1 MPAPMPVGG
10 LTMAS
15 VALTAAVIGNA
26 YYQKKQFYPSV
37 VYITKSN
44 PSMAAIYLL
53 AFTMV
58 ILLGKLL
65 KKVFFGSL
73 RAAEFEHLIER
84 SFYAVTETCLAF
96 TVFRDDFSPKFVALF
111 TVLLF
116 LKAFHWLADYRVDF
130 MERSPVITLLF
141 HIRVTSLLLMLSL
154 LDLVLVNHAYH
165 STITRGA
172 SVQLV
177 FGFEYA
183 ILLTVVL
190 NIAVKYACHTVD
202 LQSENPWE
210 NKAVYLLYT
219 ELVMGFFKV
228 VLYAVFMV
236 IMIRIHTFPLFIIR
250 PMYLTIRSFKKAL
263 NDVILSRRAIRNM
276 NTLYPDA
283 TSEELAAVDNVC
295 IICREEM
302 IAGAKKLPCGHIFH
316 AACLRS
322 WFQRQ
327 QTCPTC
333 RMDILRQ
340 TPAAAAAAAPVAQ
353 QPAQQQQ
360 QEHQREQPG
369 TPPQPQQIP
378 HQQQQQQQP
387 QMPNPF
393 AGLFPM
399 APGMVMQP
407 FQFPGFQQM
416 QQMHQQQM
424 QQQQQQQQQG
434 AASGTSSAA
443 PASVSRVTAT
453 TTTTSNAGA
462 ATATNMG
469 PTTLPTQSP
478 PSSGGMS
485 SPAPGVF
492 PAPMMPPFMPFMPF
506 SVPPPQ
512 PPLNFAGMSEEELH
526 NLEGNERQNVEA
538 RIKVLRN
545 IQTLLDAAVV
555 QMNQYSTI
563 IGSLERSSPPPAVS
577 VTSTTTAAAA
587 TVVSSS
593 MTTVTTPSTSSL
605 SEGADSIVGS
615 ATTSLVTSISGENP
629 SKTSPEES
637 TIGTSAIR
645 DENASSIQSGTSQ
658 TISNSTAFASSSSET
673 ASASTDV
680 NHESPE
686 EDPDDPEEIRRRR
699 LERFTATSQQ

>member
-1 MPAPMPVGG
+1 MPAAPMPVGG

-58 ILLGKLL
+58 ILLGKCL

-130 MERSPVITLLF
+130 MERSPIITLLF

-228 VLYAVFMV
+228 LLYAVFMV

-283 TSEELAAVDNVC
+283 TPEELAAVDNVC

-302 IAGAKKLPCGHIFH
+302 ITGAKKLPCGHIFH

-340 TPAAAAAAAPVAQ
+340 PATPAATADA
-353 QPAQQQQ
+353 AQQQQ
-360 QEHQREQPG
+360 QQHQPAA
-369 TPPQPQQIP
+369 
-378 HQQQQQQQP
+378 QQQQQQQQQPGPLPQPHQTPAPQQQQQQPP

-399 APGMVMQP
+399 APGMGMPP
-407 FQFPGFQQM
+407 FQFPGFQQ
-416 QQMHQQQM
+416 
-424 QQQQQQQQQG
+424 QQQQQQQQQHT
-434 AASGTSSAA
+434 SGT
-443 PASVSRVTAT
+443 ASTTT
-453 TTTTSNAGA
+453 TTTTSTGATNNTQPPTA
-462 ATATNMG
+462 ATA
-469 PTTLPTQSP
+469 
-478 PSSGGMS
+478 GGMS
-485 SPAPGVF
+485 GPSGGPVF
-492 PAPMMPPFMPFMPF
+492 PAPGPMMGMMPPFMPFMPF
-506 SVPPPQ
+506 NVPPP
-512 PPLNFAGMSEEELH
+512 PAPVNYGGMSEEELH
-526 NLEGNERQNVEA
+526 NLEGQERHNVEA
-538 RIKVLRN
+538 RIKVLKN
-545 IQTLLDAAVV
+545 IQTLLDAAVI
-555 QMNQYSTI
+555 QMNQYATVVASYD
-563 IGSLERSSPPPAVS
+563 RSQPVPSPGPTGAAASV
-577 VTSTTTAAAA
+577 VTSTTSLSTSLSTEACAAAAGGSGSGNIAEPTAAASSLEA
-587 TVVSSS
+587 SSS
-593 MTTVTTPSTSSL
+593 NPPEIT
-605 SEGADSIVGS
+605 
-615 ATTSLVTSISGENP
+615 TTSNAEQTLEASSVR
-629 SKTSPEES
+629 
-637 TIGTSAIR
+637 R
-645 DENASSIQSGTSQ
+645 DEDSSSPQLSTSQ
-658 TISNSTAFASSSSET
+658 TLPNSSSIELSSIET
-673 ASASTDV
+673 S
-680 NHESPE
+680 NHEAPE

-699 LERFTATSQQ
+699 LERFTASLNTNS

>member
-1 MPAPMPVGG
+1 MPAAPMPVGG

-58 ILLGKLL
+58 ILLGKCL

-130 MERSPVITLLF
+130 MERSPIITLLF

-228 VLYAVFMV
+228 LLYAVFMV

-283 TSEELAAVDNVC
+283 TPEELAAVDNVC

-302 IAGAKKLPCGHIFH
+302 ITGAKKLPCGHIFH

-340 TPAAAAAAAPVAQ
+340 PATPAATADA
-353 QPAQQQQ
+353 AQQQQ
-360 QEHQREQPG
+360 
-369 TPPQPQQIP
+369 PQQQP
-378 HQQQQQQQP
+378 AAQQQQQQQPGPLPQPHQTPPPPQQQQPP

-399 APGMVMQP
+399 APGMGMPP
-407 FQFPGFQQM
+407 FQFPGFQP
-416 QQMHQQQM
+416 M
-424 QQQQQQQQQG
+424 QQQQQQPHT
-434 AASGTSSAA
+434 SGT
-443 PASVSRVTAT
+443 ASTTNT
-453 TTTTSNAGA
+453 TTTTSSTGA
-462 ATATNMG
+462 TNTTQAPTQPQSTAT
-469 PTTLPTQSP
+469 TA
-478 PSSGGMS
+478 GGMS
-485 SPAPGVF
+485 SPSGGVF
-492 PAPMMPPFMPFMPF
+492 PGPGPMMGMMPPFMPFMPF
-506 SVPPPQ
+506 NVPPP
-512 PPLNFAGMSEEELH
+512 PAPVNYAGMSEEELH
-526 NLEGNERQNVEA
+526 NLEGQERHNVEA
-538 RIKVLRN
+538 RIKVLKN
-545 IQTLLDAAVV
+545 IQTLLDAAVI
-555 QMNQYSTI
+555 QMNQYATVVASYDRSQPVPGPGPT
-563 IGSLERSSPPPAVS
+563 GAAASL
-577 VTSTTTAAAA
+577 VTSTTTLSTSLSSEACAPAGGSGSSMAAPTASSLEA
-587 TVVSSS
+587 SSNPQEITTTSNAEHTFETSSVLRDEDSSS
-593 MTTVTTPSTSSL
+593 PQSS
-605 SEGADSIVGS
+605 
-615 ATTSLVTSISGENP
+615 
-629 SKTSPEES
+629 
-637 TIGTSAIR
+637 
-645 DENASSIQSGTSQ
+645 TSQ
-658 TISNSTAFASSSSET
+658 TLPNSSSIELSSLET
-673 ASASTDV
+673 G
-680 NHESPE
+680 NHEAPE

-699 LERFTATSQQ
+699 LERFTASLNTNS